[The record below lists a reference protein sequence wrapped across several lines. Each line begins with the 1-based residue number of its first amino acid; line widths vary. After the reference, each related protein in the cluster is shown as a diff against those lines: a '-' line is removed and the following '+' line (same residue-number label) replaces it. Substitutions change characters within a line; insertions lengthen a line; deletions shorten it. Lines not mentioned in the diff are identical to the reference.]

1 MGYYQVE
8 THVSDRR
15 PPLNQ
20 RKNYRNSRGF
30 YPMENNS
37 IEVSF
42 ETENYFSINLFEIS
56 MEYTLL
62 EQF

>member
-1 MGYYQVE
+1 
-8 THVSDRR
+8 
-15 PPLNQ
+15 
-20 RKNYRNSRGF
+20 
-30 YPMENNS
+30 MENNS

-56 MEYTLL
+56 MEYILL